1 MLLPRLAGIAEKG
14 WSAVQIP
21 SWEGHRERL
30 AAHGRLWTYD
40 GLAYFKSSIVDWTPD
55 TTHK

>member
-1 MLLPRLAGIAEKG
+1 MAEKG

-55 TTHK
+55 TTQK